1 MSQNGHPSPAP
12 EERWTPDLLVLRERM
27 PRDAWGTLPQDSLPG
42 TWIAMHDSLR
52 DGQQMLERLATHWQL
67 KLIDAATF
75 RERALPLLQHH
86 VGHLHGHH
94 RLEDTHYF
102 PQFRNIEPRLAKG
115 FDALEGDHGE
125 LHQRIESLEGLSR
138 RLAAQDMQA
147 AEAGALIQQ
156 LAQALHRLGPAL
168 RQHLLDEED
177 LVIPLLAIAQ
187 QHAPSQTPSQDD
199 A

>member
-1 MSQNGHPSPAP
+1 MTEASATGTTAR

-27 PRDAWGTLPQDSLPG
+27 PRDAWGRLPRGSLPS
-42 TWIAMHDSLR
+42 TWLSMHDSLR

-75 RERALPLLQHH
+75 RERALPLLRQHL
-86 VGHLHGHH
+86 GHLHGHH

-102 PQFRNIEPRLAKG
+102 PQFRAIEPRLAKG
-115 FDALEGDHGE
+115 FDALEGDHTE
-125 LHQRIESLEGLSR
+125 LHTTIDALEDLTR
-138 RLAAQDMQA
+138 RLAALDWQA
-147 AEAGALIQQ
+147 NDATSLIQQ
-156 LAQALHRLGPAL
+156 LTEALHRLGPAM

-187 QHAPSQTPSQDD
+187 NPAPIDGAP
-199 A
+199 